1 MAKGRDAGM
10 MLSLLCRT
18 SRLAPVVALLVS
30 VVPTIAQQVDQRSY
44 VEYVT
49 PSVTLQ
55 RSDGHKV
62 PLAGLLDGSHPVVLE
77 FFYTSCSTICGLQA
91 SALALTR
98 KKLDPA
104 TIFVSITL
112 DPEYDTPARLAAYG
126 SNFPVGPHWYLL
138 TGRRADIQQV
148 LTAFDARPFGDNKM
162 LHRPLVF
169 IRPAR
174 GRQWVRIE
182 GLTNSDQIAREV
194 RDAVAHPPPAMSFL
208 ASAREKLNL
217 MMSD

>member
-1 MAKGRDAGM
+1 MAKGRYPDVMPLPIGRAG
-10 MLSLLCRT
+10 
-18 SRLAPVVALLVS
+18 RLALASVLLAVG
-30 VVPTIAQQVDQRSY
+30 VPTGAQQVDQRSF
-44 VEYVT
+44 VDYVT

-55 RSDGHKV
+55 RSDGHAV
-62 PLAGLLDGSHPVVLE
+62 PLASLLDGSHPVVLE

-91 SALALTR
+91 SALALAR
-98 KKLDPA
+98 KKLDSS
-104 TIFVSITL
+104 TLFVSITL

-126 SNFPVGPHWYLL
+126 SNFPVGPRWYLL

-148 LTAFDARPFGDNKM
+148 LTAFDARPFADNKM

-174 GRQWVRIE
+174 GHQWVRIE

-194 RDAVAHPPPAMSFL
+194 RDAVAHPPPSMSFL
-208 ASAREKLNL
+208 ASAHEKLNL

>member
-1 MAKGRDAGM
+1 MAKWRNKDVMPSLVRRTRWLVPIATLLIAG
-10 MLSLLCRT
+10 
-18 SRLAPVVALLVS
+18 
-30 VVPTIAQQVDQRSY
+30 VPSGAQQVDQRSY

-55 RSDGHKV
+55 RSDGNKV
-62 PLAGLLDGSHPVVLE
+62 PLATLLDGSHPVVLE
-77 FFYTSCSTICGLQA
+77 FFYTSCTTICGLQA

-98 KKLDPA
+98 KKLDPS
-104 TIFVSITL
+104 TMFVSITL
-112 DPEYDTPARLAAYG
+112 DPEYDTPARLAAYAG
-126 SNFPVGPHWYLL
+126 NFPVGPQWYLL

-169 IRPAR
+169 IRLAR
-174 GRQWVRIE
+174 GCQWVRVE
-182 GLTNSDQIAREV
+182 GLTNSNQIAREV
-194 RDAVAHPPPAMSFL
+194 RDAVAHPPPSMSFL

-217 MMSD
+217 IMSD